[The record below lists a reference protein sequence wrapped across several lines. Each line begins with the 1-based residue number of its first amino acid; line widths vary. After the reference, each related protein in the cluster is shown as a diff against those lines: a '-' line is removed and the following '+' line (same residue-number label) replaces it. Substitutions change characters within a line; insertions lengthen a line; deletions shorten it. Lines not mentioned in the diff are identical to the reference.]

1 MDEPRGCRESGPDLS
16 PLRGRHGF
24 FRRPENPSRPAGI
37 SVATTEKLANH
48 IASAAGSTSSSGACS
63 GEARHDDVKA
73 QAPRFVLARF
83 AALPVLQIVEV
94 KEGPFGSRAFDEDIK
109 AEEAQGGGKSASQEI
124 ASRASDST
132 DRP

>member
-1 MDEPRGCRESGPDLS
+1 M
-16 PLRGRHGF
+16 
-24 FRRPENPSRPAGI
+24 
-37 SVATTEKLANH
+37 ATTEKLANH
-48 IASAAGSTSSSGACS
+48 NASVAGSTSSSGACS

-73 QAPRFVLARF
+73 QAPRF
-83 AALPVLQIVEV
+83 AALPLLQIVEV

-109 AEEAQGGGKSASQEI
+109 AEEAQGGGKSASQES